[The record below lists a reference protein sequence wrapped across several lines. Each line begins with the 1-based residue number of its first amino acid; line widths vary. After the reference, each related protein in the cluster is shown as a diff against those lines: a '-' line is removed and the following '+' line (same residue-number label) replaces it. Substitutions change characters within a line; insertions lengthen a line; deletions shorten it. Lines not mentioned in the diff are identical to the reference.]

1 MAKIILVR
9 HGHVEGIAPQRFRGR
24 TDVPLTEEGRRQ
36 ALAVAECVAARWRP
50 VAVYTSPLQRCVRT
64 GREIAAAAATDS
76 AVLSELIDLDYG
88 DWQWRTYAEVRLE
101 WPELF
106 ELWLAAPHLVRF
118 PHGES
123 LQELVARMADV
134 LRMVLERHATD
145 TVVLVGHDSGIRAL
159 LLQLLDQP
167 LSAYRRLAPQPA
179 SISEVEVLG
188 HQVKVLSVNETQHL
202 QHLQHSGGGQQR

>member
-9 HGHVEGIAPQRFRGR
+9 HGHVEGIAPERFRGR

-36 ALAVAECVAARWRP
+36 ALAAAECVAARWRP
-50 VAVYTSPLQRCVRT
+50 AIVYTSPLQRCVRT
-64 GREIAAAAATDS
+64 GREIAAAAATDC
-76 AVLSELIDLDYG
+76 AVLSELVDLDYG
-88 DWQWRTYAEVRLE
+88 DWRWRTLAEVRLE
-101 WPELF
+101 WPELL
-106 ELWLAAPHLVRF
+106 ELWLTSPHLVRF

-123 LQELVARMADV
+123 LQELVGRMADV

-167 LSAYRRLAPQPA
+167 ISAYRRLAPQPA
-179 SISEVEVLG
+179 SISEVDIVEREVR
-188 HQVKVLSVNETQHL
+188 VLSVNETQHL
-202 QHLQHSGGGQQR
+202 QHLQH

>member
-9 HGHVEGIAPQRFRGR
+9 HGHVEGIAPERFRGR

-36 ALAVAECVAARWRP
+36 ALAAAECVAARWRP
-50 VAVYTSPLQRCVRT
+50 AIVYTSPLQRCVRT
-64 GREIAAAAATDS
+64 GREIAAAAATDC
-76 AVLSELIDLDYG
+76 AVLSELVDLDYG
-88 DWQWRTYAEVRLE
+88 DWQWRTLAEVRLE

-106 ELWLAAPHLVRF
+106 ELWLTSPHLVRF

-123 LQELVARMADV
+123 LQELVGRMADV

-167 LSAYRRLAPQPA
+167 ISAYRRLAPQPA
-179 SISEVEVLG
+179 SISEVDIVEREVR
-188 HQVKVLSVNETQHL
+188 VLSVNETQHL
-202 QHLQHSGGGQQR
+202 QHLQH